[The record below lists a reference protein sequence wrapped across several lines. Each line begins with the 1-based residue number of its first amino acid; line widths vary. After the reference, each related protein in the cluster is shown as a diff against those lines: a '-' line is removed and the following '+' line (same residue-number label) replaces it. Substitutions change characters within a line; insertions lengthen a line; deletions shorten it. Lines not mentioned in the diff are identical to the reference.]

1 MKSTNFTYAVNDSV
15 SKWRLVMSGVLQ
27 GLVLVNIFVDNMDS
41 GVDCTLSKF
50 AYDTKLTR

>member
-1 MKSTNFTYAVNDSV
+1 MKSTNFTYAVSGSV